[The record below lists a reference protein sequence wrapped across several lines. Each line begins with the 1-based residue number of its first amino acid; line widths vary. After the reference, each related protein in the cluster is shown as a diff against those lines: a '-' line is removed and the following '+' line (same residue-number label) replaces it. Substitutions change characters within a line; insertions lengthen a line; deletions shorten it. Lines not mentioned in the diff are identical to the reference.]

1 MPTADRRERER
12 SNRRDLI
19 VSAARELAETE
30 GWDAVTTRRLADQ
43 VQYSQPVLYSHFA
56 NKDAIVAAVALDGF
70 AELTEILAR
79 ARRQAGTPLR
89 AVLQAYLDFG
99 ATRPALYQAMFALP
113 IDVRFGGGDQT
124 PTQLRAAF
132 DEIVTVLEPVAH
144 GRDVPALAE
153 LTWSTLHGIVDLT
166 RTGRLPPQSGTARL
180 DLLEQLVTTS

>member
-1 MPTADRRERER
+1 
-12 SNRRDLI
+12 LI

-70 AELTEILAR
+70 AELTEVLAR
-79 ARRQAGTPLR
+79 ARRQSGPPLR

-99 ATRPALYQAMFALP
+99 AARPALYQAMFALP
-113 IDVRFGGGDQT
+113 IDVTFGSPDQT
-124 PTQLRAAF
+124 PAQLRAAF
-132 DEIVTVLEPVAH
+132 DEIVIVLEPVSP

-153 LTWSTLHGIVDLT
+153 LVWSTLHGIVELT
-166 RTGRLPPQSGTARL
+166 RGGRLPPQSRTARL
-180 DLLEQLVTTS
+180 ALLEELVSTG